1 MRLFY
6 YVHTGHRIGLDRFR
20 RAATI
25 IRALGDVDITLLT
38 SDFRIASVAR
48 DYGIKRAV
56 GVDVVRNIP
65 QIANNGDKII
75 FDSAEINPVML
86 GDMTRYF
93 STFIRISD
101 DPGDQ
106 KHPGELLVSPYL
118 EGEGIFTGVAVDNA
132 WFEPKPKTIQRAFFF
147 GDDDYEKELA
157 ANADTF
163 AGLDLEL
170 LEGFYWFYGYGEKL
184 GAHFKVLHDETAYDA
199 VIGGSELLV
208 TASPQAALEHLAA
221 GGKPLFLQRADY
233 PTDFI
238 PLFESLNI
246 PIINGFDKVM
256 LSEALDGIQS
266 HNYHAC
272 PKNSDILAAF
282 LKQNLDLY

>member
-25 IRALGDVDITLLT
+25 IRALGDIDITLLT
-38 SDFRIASVAR
+38 SDFRIASAAR
-48 DYGIKRAV
+48 EYGIKRAV

-65 QIANNGDKII
+65 QIAHNGDKII

-86 GDMTRYF
+86 DDMTRFF

-101 DPGDQ
+101 DPNAQ
-106 KHPGELLVSPYL
+106 KHPDELLVSPYL

-132 WFEPKPKTIQRAFFF
+132 WFEPKPKTIKRVLFF
-147 GDDDYEKELA
+147 GDDDYEEDLA
-157 ANADTF
+157 ANAGRFD
-163 AGLDLEL
+163 GLELEL

-184 GAHFKVLHDETAYDA
+184 KAHFASLHGEEAYND
-199 VIGGSELLV
+199 VISGSELLV

-221 GGKPLFLQRADY
+221 GGRPVYLQRADY
-233 PTDFI
+233 PADFI
-238 PLFESLNI
+238 PLFNALNI
-246 PIINGFDKVM
+246 PVVSGFDKA
-256 LSEALDGIQS
+256 ALAAALGGIQS

-272 PKNSDILAAF
+272 PKNTDLLETF
-282 LKQNLDLY
+282 LKENLDL

>member
-20 RAATI
+20 RAVTI

-48 DYGIKRAV
+48 EYGVKRAV

-65 QIANNGDKII
+65 QIAHNGDKII

-86 GDMTRYF
+86 DDMTRYF

-101 DPGDQ
+101 DPNDQ

-118 EGEGIFTGVAVDNA
+118 EGEGVFKGVAVDNA
-132 WFEPKPKTIQRAFFF
+132 CFELQEKTIARALFF
-147 GDDDYEKELA
+147 GDDDYEEDLA
-157 ANADTF
+157 ANQAAF

-170 LEGFYWFYGYGEKL
+170 LQGFYWFFGYGGKL
-184 GAHFKVLHDETAYDA
+184 AETFQTQHDEEAYADVVARSA
-199 VIGGSELLV
+199 VFV
-208 TASPQAALEHLAA
+208 TASPQAALENLA
-221 GGKPLFLQRADY
+221 GGGRPVYLQRGDYPADFVPLFSTLG
-233 PTDFI
+233 I
-238 PLFESLNI
+238 PVLHGFER
-246 PIINGFDKVM
+246 
-256 LSEALDGIQS
+256 
-266 HNYHAC
+266 
-272 PKNSDILAAF
+272 PKLAEILAALPSQNYHDCPQNTDALASF
-282 LKQNLDLY
+282 LKQHLDL